1 MKFHLICQEESANVK
16 KLLGNKKKSWE
27 MWRKALSN
35 YSVYLGSSWWN
46 IYITVMEVLRVIK
59 LVRWVSSL
67 FPRFSGLFTEEKT
80 KMWTK
85 PLFLMMELLSRA
97 TASRL
102 SEYYFIA
109 YEVNATFTLLNSNVC
124 FRPNLWQCRI
134 SFTKPTLA
142 SQTCETA
149 VHLYAAFPFGMLILS
164 ENVKL
169 VHSAHLLTLKI
180 KGIK

>member
-67 FPRFSGLFTEEKT
+67 FPHFSNLFLEEKT
-80 KMWTK
+80 NMWTK
-85 PLFLMMELLSRA
+85 PLFLMMELLCSRA
-97 TASRL
+97 AASRL
-102 SEYYFIA
+102 SEW
-109 YEVNATFTLLNSNVC
+109 LLFYSILSVC
-124 FRPNLWQCRI
+124 
-134 SFTKPTLA
+134 
-142 SQTCETA
+142 
-149 VHLYAAFPFGMLILS
+149 HLYPFELERMQYSEPLTVQNRLQRTYRGFPEGITKVGYCCVQHFDLWYFGFVRECQIS
-164 ENVKL
+164 
-169 VHSAHLLTLKI
+169 T
-180 KGIK
+180 